1 MHVIGTA
8 GHVDH
13 GKSTLVEALTGVHPD
28 RLKEEREREMTIDL
42 GFGWMTLPNGEP
54 VGIVDVPGHIDF
66 IENMLAGVGGID
78 AALFVV
84 AADEG
89 VMPQTR
95 EHLAILDLLKIE
107 AGVVALTKTDLVDP
121 EWLELVKSDVAE
133 SLRSTVLDG
142 APIVP
147 VSARRGDGI
156 PELIHA
162 LQSVLAQTPARLDR
176 GRPRLSVDRVF
187 SIAGFGT
194 VVTGTLIDGSL
205 GVGDEIEILP
215 RRLAARIRGLQTH
228 KTKVERAVPGS
239 RVAVNLS
246 GIEVSDVK
254 RGDVVAA
261 PGWLRPT
268 LLFDARFEH
277 LTPLKKPGFSSALEA
292 QQRGSEKP
300 GFSIERPLK
309 HNDEVKVFHGAAEV
323 TAHTRL
329 IGDESLPPGRAGR
342 VQFALREP
350 LAVVKGDRFIV
361 RLPSPSITLGGG
373 IVIDPQPG
381 RRHRRFRPD
390 TIARLE
396 TLSRGSPADL
406 FLQALD
412 ASGPITTVDLL
423 KRVNMPADAASQAV
437 AELEATGDILK
448 IGGASAV
455 VASRAGWNAMR
466 SRLASELGAY
476 HKAHPLRGGMPREEL
491 KSRLKL
497 DARVFNAI
505 VSQAVVDG
513 ALVESQTSLRLPDFA
528 VTFTPAQQKS
538 IDVLLARFTSQPWAA
553 PSVKESEAAVGA
565 DVLAALIELGQLVRL
580 SEDVLL
586 LPETYQAAVTRIEA
600 HLQANRTIT
609 VAQVRDMFDTSR
621 KYALALMEYLDAKGI
636 TKRVGDER
644 VMGTKGS

>member
-1 MHVIGTA
+1 MRVIGTA

-42 GFGWMTLPNGEP
+42 GFGWLTLPSGEP

-95 EHLAILDLLKIE
+95 EHLAILDLLRIE
-107 AGVVALTKTDLVDP
+107 AGVVALTKTDLVDA

-133 SLRSTVLDG
+133 SLRGTSLDG

-156 PELIHA
+156 PVLIDA
-162 LQSVLAQTPARLDR
+162 LQDVLAQRPARPDR
-176 GRPRLSVDRVF
+176 KRPRLSIDRVF

-215 RRLAARIRGLQTH
+215 RGLAARIRGLQTH
-228 KTKVERAVPGS
+228 KTKVERAAPGS

-254 RGDVVAA
+254 RGDVVTT

-277 LTPLKKPGFSSALEA
+277 LASLQKPGFSAE
-292 QQRGSEKP
+292 P
-300 GFSIERPLK
+300 RPLK

-323 TAHTRL
+323 TAHVRL
-329 IGDESLPPGRAGR
+329 IGDESLPPGRAGWA
-342 VQFALREP
+342 QFALREP

-361 RLPSPSITLGGG
+361 RLPSPSVTLGGG
-373 IVIDPQPG
+373 VVIDPQPG
-381 RRHRRFRPD
+381 RRHRRFKPD
-390 TIARLE
+390 VIARLE
-396 TLSRGSPADL
+396 TLAQGSPAEL
-406 FLQALD
+406 LLQALD
-412 ASGPITTVDLL
+412 ASGPIGSVDLL
-423 KRVNMPADAASQAV
+423 KRVNMPADTASQTLTD
-437 AELEATGDILK
+437 LEAAGEVLK
-448 IGGASAV
+448 VGGASAII
-455 VASRAGWNAMR
+455 ASRAGWSATR
-466 SRLASELGAY
+466 SRMASELAAY
-476 HKAHPLRGGMPREEL
+476 HTAYPLRTGMPREEL
-491 KSRLKL
+491 KSRLRL

-505 VSQAVVDG
+505 VSQAAAEG
-513 ALVESQTSLRLPDFA
+513 ALVENPTSLHLPDFA
-528 VTFTPAQQKS
+528 ITFTAAQHKGV
-538 IDVLLARFTSQPWAA
+538 DALLARFRAQPWAA
-553 PSVKESEAAVGA
+553 PSVKECEATVGT
-565 DVLAALIELGQLVRL
+565 DVLAVLIELGQLVKL
-580 SEDVLL
+580 SEDVVL
-586 LPETYQAAVTRIEA
+586 LPETYQFAVKRIVE
-600 HLQANRTIT
+600 HLEANRTIT
-609 VAQVRDMFDTSR
+609 VAQVRDLFDTSR
-621 KYALALMEYLDAKGI
+621 KYALALMEYMDAKGI

-644 VMGTKGS
+644 VMGTQGI

>member
-1 MHVIGTA
+1 MRVIGTA

-13 GKSTLVEALTGVHPD
+13 GKSTLVEVLTGVHPD

-42 GFGWMTLPNGEP
+42 GFGWLTLPGGEP

-107 AGVVALTKTDLVDP
+107 AGVVALTKTDLVDS
-121 EWLELVKSDVAE
+121 EWLDLVQSDVAE
-133 SLRSTVLDG
+133 SLRGTTLDG

-156 PELIHA
+156 PLLIDA
-162 LQSVLAQTPARLDR
+162 LQRVLAQQPTRPDR
-176 GRPRLSVDRVF
+176 GRPRLSIDRVF
-187 SIAGFGT
+187 SMTGFGT
-194 VVTGTLIDGSL
+194 VVTGTLVDGSL
-205 GVGDEIEILP
+205 GVGGEVEIVP
-215 RRLAARIRGLQTH
+215 RGTAARIRGLQTH
-228 KTKVERAVPGS
+228 KARVERAAPGS

-254 RGDVVAA
+254 RGDMVTT

-268 LLFDARFEH
+268 LLFDAR
-277 LTPLKKPGFSSALEA
+277 LERLPESRNA
-292 QQRGSEKP
+292 TS
-300 GFSIERPLK
+300 RPLK

-323 TAHTRL
+323 TAHVRL
-329 IGDESLPPGRAGR
+329 IGDESLPPGRAGWA
-342 VQFALREP
+342 QLALRAP

-361 RLPSPSITLGGG
+361 RLPSPSVTLGGG
-373 IVIDPQPG
+373 VVIDPQPG

-390 TIARLE
+390 VLVRLE
-396 TLSRGSPADL
+396 TLAQGAPAEL
-406 FLQALD
+406 LLQTLD
-412 ASGPITTVDLL
+412 ASGPIGSADLL
-423 KRVNMPADAASQAV
+423 KRVNMPADVASQAL
-437 AELEATGDILK
+437 ADLETAGDVLK
-448 IGGASAV
+448 IGGAPAI
-455 VASRAGWNAMR
+455 VASRAGWSAMR
-466 SRLASELGAY
+466 SRLATELAAY
-476 HKAHPLRGGMPREEL
+476 HTAYPMRGGMPREEL

-497 DARVFNAI
+497 DARVFHAV
-505 VSQAVVDG
+505 VSQAAAEG
-513 ALVESQTSLRLPDFA
+513 ALVENPTTLRLPEFA

-538 IDVLLARFTSQPWAA
+538 IEPLLARFRAQPWVA
-553 PSVKESEAAVGA
+553 PSVKECEAAVGP
-565 DVLAALIELGQLVRL
+565 DVLAALIELGQVVKLG
-580 SEDVLL
+580 EDVVL
-586 LPETYQAAVTRIEA
+586 LPETYQAAVARIEA
-600 HLQANRTIT
+600 HLRANRTIT
-609 VAQVRDMFDTSR
+609 VAQVRDLFDTSR

-644 VMGTKGS
+644 EMGASQRIR